1 MAGDANDVGFTST
14 LTIGSNKFDVL
25 SFGTSFT
32 RDFDQKGRPSSAV
45 RAGDMSLTIEITQ
58 NETLIDTMI
67 NAQNKAIDGKI
78 EFWQSGKDGVFRT
91 VDFKNGYITSY
102 KEGFQPAG
110 SSNFS
115 ADISITAEKIDIG
128 KAKYDAGWPI
138 NS

>member
-1 MAGDANDVGFTST
+1 MADDNVGFTAK
-14 LTIGSNKFDVL
+14 LTIKADAFDVL

-45 RAGDMSLTIEITQ
+45 RAGDMSLTLEIT
-58 NETLIDTMI
+58 EKESMIDLMV
-67 NAQNKAIDGKI
+67 NAQNKPIEEGKI
-78 EFWQSGKDGVFRT
+78 EFWQSGKDAIFRT

-110 SSNFS
+110 SANFS
-115 ADISITAEKIDIG
+115 ADISITAEKITIG
-128 KAKYDAGWPI
+128 NAKYDAGWPI

>member
-1 MAGDANDVGFTST
+1 MAGDAKDVGFTST

-25 SFGTSFT
+25 SFGTSFS
-32 RDFDQKGRPSSAV
+32 RDYDQKGRPSSAV

-58 NETLIDTMI
+58 NENLIDTMI

-115 ADISITAEKIDIG
+115 ADISITAEKIEVG
-128 KAKYDAGWPI
+128 KAKYDAGWPV

>member
-1 MAGDANDVGFTST
+1 MADAADVGFTST
-14 LTIGSNKFDVL
+14 LTIGGKKFDVL
-25 SFGTSFT
+25 SFGTSFS
-32 RDFDQKGRPSSAV
+32 RDYDQKGRPSSAV

-58 NETLIDTMI
+58 NENLIDTMI
-67 NAQNKAIDGKI
+67 NAQNKSVDGKI

-115 ADISITAEKIDIG
+115 ADISITAEKVDVG
-128 KAKYDAGWPI
+128 NAKYDASWPI

>member
-1 MAGDANDVGFTST
+1 MADDNVGFTAQ
-14 LTIGSNKFDVL
+14 LTIKADKFDVL

-45 RAGDMSLTIEITQ
+45 RAGDMSLTLEITDK
-58 NETLIDTMI
+58 ESLIDLMV
-67 NAQNKAIDGKI
+67 NAQNQAIAEGTI
-78 EFWQSGKDGVFRT
+78 EFWQSGKDAVFRKVT
-91 VDFKNGYITSY
+91 FKNGYVTSY

-115 ADISITAEKIDIG
+115 ADISITAEKVDIG
-128 KAKYDAGWPI
+128 LAKYDAGWPI

>member
-1 MAGDANDVGFTST
+1 MADAADVGFTST
-14 LTIGSNKFDVL
+14 LTIGANKFDVL
-25 SFGTSFT
+25 SFGTSFS

-45 RAGDMSLTIEITQ
+45 RAGDMSLTIEITDSG
-58 NETLIDTMI
+58 NLIDTMI
-67 NAQNKAIDGKI
+67 NAQNKSIDGTI
-78 EFWQSGKDGVFRT
+78 EFWQSGKDGVFRK

-115 ADISITAEKIDIG
+115 ADISITAEKVDIG
-128 KAKYDAGWPI
+128 TAKYDAGWPI